1 MILALMNGLGM
12 GFFHIAEYLELNV
25 VKDMNKEGLQASF
38 PGYFPT
44 GQSDQVGLNSIVSYL

>member
-1 MILALMNGLGM
+1 MNGLGM